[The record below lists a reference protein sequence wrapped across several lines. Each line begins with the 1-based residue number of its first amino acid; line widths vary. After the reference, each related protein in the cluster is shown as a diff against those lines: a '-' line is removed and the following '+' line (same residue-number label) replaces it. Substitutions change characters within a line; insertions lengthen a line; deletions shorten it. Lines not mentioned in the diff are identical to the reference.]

1 MALDLERVMRYLAL
15 PHKKKFI
22 YRGKELPIEK
32 VFAFDGAL
40 PIFVKKANLLA
51 DFLFG
56 APLKVSFPS
65 DGAALT
71 GERLQVSEQQKSFVL
86 VMLLYDVLE
95 EFIVTAGS
103 GNVDLG

>member
-1 MALDLERVMRYLAL
+1 MSLDIERVMRYLAI
-15 PHKKKFI
+15 PHKKKFM
-22 YRGKELPIEK
+22 YRGKEVPIER

-56 APLKVSFPS
+56 APFKVSFPS
-65 DGAALT
+65 DGNALT
-71 GERLQVSEQQKSFVL
+71 GEKLQLSEQQKPFIL

-103 GNVDLG
+103 GDVNLG